1 MLSTTLVTNEVKN
14 AAGAEVE
21 FERTGGE
28 GRSSVYSARPINYA
42 LPNCLNVK
50 HSESGSGITRRRRS
64 VVRFDKTVISTV
76 DLVTPVT
83 VSVYAVADIPE
94 GALLANTE
102 AANVLAQ
109 LNSFLST
116 TGAATAVLFD
126 GTGNGSQVLLN
137 GTL

>member
-14 AAGAEVE
+14 AAGVEIE

-28 GRSSVYSARPINYA
+28 GRQSVYSARPINYA
-42 LPNCLNVK
+42 LPNNLSVK
-50 HSESGSGITRRRRS
+50 HSEVGSGITRRRRS
-64 VVRFDKTVISTV
+64 VVRFDKTVVSTV
-76 DLVTPVT
+76 DNVTPVT

-116 TGAATAVLFD
+116 TGAATTVLFD